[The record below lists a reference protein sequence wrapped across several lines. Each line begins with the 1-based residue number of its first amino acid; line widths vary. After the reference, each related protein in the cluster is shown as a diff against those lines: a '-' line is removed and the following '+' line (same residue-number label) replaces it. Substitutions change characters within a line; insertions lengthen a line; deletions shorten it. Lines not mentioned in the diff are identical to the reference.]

1 MRQFL
6 PLTVLGVLLAAA
18 ATAGLVASESSA
30 HHGSLTDHEFAV
42 AVEIARTE
50 TTKQIY
56 DDASISIATAR
67 AFDGT
72 RSQSNTG
79 HECLSGRLLQIELV
93 GDFPHIVTTGEPVDP
108 RDPGPPPD
116 FTVHAVV
123 VTADPETKQVCLI
136 GVQVGEIRPPKPGDA
151 ILFNE

>member
-6 PLTVLGVLLAAA
+6 PLAVLGLLTTAG
-18 ATAGLVASESSA
+18 ATAGLVAGDSST
-30 HHGSLTDHEFAV
+30 HQGSLTDHEFAV

-56 DDASISIATAR
+56 DDASIRIATAR

-79 HECLSGRLLQIELV
+79 HQCLSGRLLQIKLV
-93 GDFPHIVTTGEPVDP
+93 GDFPKIVTTGNPIDP

-136 GVQVGEIRPPKPGDA
+136 GVQVGEPRPPKPGDA
-151 ILFNE
+151 ILFTD